1 MGYSYIEGYKYS
13 IAQRQN
19 IEAQLEEL
27 HTQIKNG
34 KDVYDMYKQIRHYIY
49 KQIKIDQLAVTK
61 ILNDLLQIRL
71 KSEQAFILITFYTAN
86 PMLSYKQV
94 ADEYNISKQRVHQI
108 ISEYA
113 KSYPWLNNLK
123 NIKGEQDSKY
133 IKPKKQK
140 TEVVWKQE
148 QMELF

>member
-1 MGYSYIEGYKYS
+1 MSYSYIDGYKYS

-19 IEAQLEEL
+19 IEEELKEL

-34 KDVYDMYKQIRHYIY
+34 KDVYDMYKTIRHFIY

-71 KSEQAFILITFYTAN
+71 KNEQAFILITFYTAN

-113 KSYPWLNNLK
+113 QSYPWLNNLK
-123 NIKGEQDSKY
+123 NIKGQQDCKF
-133 IKPKKQK
+133 IKPKQPKK
-140 TEVVWKQE
+140 EVKWKQQ